1 MLAVDPADRT
11 GLDPARVGQALG
23 LTRAESYIAVLLAQ
37 GKTIDEV
44 AAETGRHRTTVKW
57 HIRHIYAKHHLSRQM
72 ELAQLVA
79 AVTDVP
85 GMRD

>member
-23 LTRAESYIAVLLAQ
+23 LTRAESQIAVLLAQ
-37 GKTIDEV
+37 GKTIDAV

-57 HIRHIYAKHHLSRQM
+57 HIRHIYAKHNLSRQM